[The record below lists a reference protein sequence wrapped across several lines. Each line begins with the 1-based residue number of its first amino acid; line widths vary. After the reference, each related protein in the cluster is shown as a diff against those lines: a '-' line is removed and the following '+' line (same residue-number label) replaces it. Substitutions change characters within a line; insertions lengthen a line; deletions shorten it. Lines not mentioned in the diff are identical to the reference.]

1 MKERI
6 IEGERRERGERNRE
20 REEGGVLVFSRD
32 GGQGNRESEE
42 KKRTERKRKIER
54 KRSSFLSNSIL
65 L

>member
-6 IEGERRERGERNRE
+6 IEGERRERGERNKE

-42 KKRTERKRKIER
+42 KKRKERKIER

>member
-42 KKRTERKRKIER
+42 KKREKEKDREKEK
-54 KRSSFLSNSIL
+54 LIL
-65 L
+65 I

>member
-42 KKRTERKRKIER
+42 KKRKEKRER
-54 KRSSFLSNSIL
+54 
-65 L
+65 